1 MRVALFIGLLV
12 AALSLTM
19 PAASVV
25 VPPRPRIVYVMPDN
39 TPRRRRRRRRSGNLY
54 NFTFGR
60 YERSFYSLI
69 LPSF

>member
-1 MRVALFIGLLV
+1 MRVAFFIGLLV

-19 PAASVV
+19 PAASAV
-25 VPPRPRIVYVMPDN
+25 VPPRPRIVYVMPN
-39 TPRRRRRRRRSGNLY
+39 HTPRQRQRRRRGGQSY
-54 NFTFGR
+54 DFTFGR